1 MASDS
6 YAPCPKCG
14 TWHDV
19 EQPCIVCMQAPVR
32 QEAALP
38 APEE

>member
-19 EQPCIVCMQAPVR
+19 EQPCIVCMQAP
-32 QEAALP
+32 
-38 APEE
+38 EE